1 MYVIMSP
8 HVYVRASPYMPV
20 CMHVCVCRE
29 YAASIQTQNIP
40 QRTLLLLASDSKGY
54 VVEVH
59 HNIILLRRDN
69 PKDRIDKFSPIYVIS
84 YSCHICQRLPP
95 AILC

>member
-1 MYVIMSP
+1 MCMYVQVHTCRYACMY
-8 HVYVRASPYMPV
+8 VYVESMLHPFKLRTFL
-20 CMHVCVCRE
+20 RE
-29 YAASIQTQNIP
+29 LYF
-40 QRTLLLLASDSKGY
+40 LLLLASDSKGY

-59 HNIILLRRDN
+59 HNIILLRRDS